1 MSTIINNK
9 LIGLELPVRGTIKYQ
24 KSIIDGVAKLSDNL
38 FCKWTG
44 FVSAPVE

>member
-24 KSIIDGVAKLSDNL
+24 KSNTDRVIKLSDHL
-38 FCKWTG
+38 FCKCTG